1 MAKGKVSTAKKGPYT
16 SKGERRNVSRK
27 IVNAMRRDF
36 RLNPSLRSIFQKM
49 DHKRLILSRPKDK
62 SVADQFKKY
71 TEAEQVRLRAESLQ
85 KQYQGVGIKFSAC
98 VQAVKTNYIPQLE
111 MKFGRIDVKVKEKG
125 KATHKGK

>member
-16 SKGERRNVSRK
+16 SKGERRNVARK
-27 IVNAMRRDF
+27 TVNAMRRER
-36 RLNPSLRSIFQKM
+36 RLKPTLESIFQKM

-71 TEAEQVRLRAESLQ
+71 VDNDQIKLRAEALQ
-85 KQYQGVGIKFSAC
+85 KQYRGVGIKYSAC
-98 VQAVKTNYIPQLE
+98 VQAVKTNYVPQLE

-125 KATHKGK
+125 KASGK